1 MSQITYK
8 VGDLRRVVAE
18 STNEFKAVLG
28 KGVESDDKKNA
39 QETYKAAEKKA
50 QDYDGG
56 LKTPEKKKLMP
67 RMSGNKTTLGYD
79 FDAEPS
85 EQYKDRVKAQAQ
97 GYSSTLEKENG
108 IEKSGDFSSDF
119 YDNEKKTIENDAK
132 HREDIRTSGLVS
144 KELKEKDPEYGKVHT
159 VVKEERKPI
168 KRLTFKHTRF
178 LNESQIFDKLPE
190 EYKTNGNRVIV
201 RDANSNEFLVEWC
214 ENKAENFSHGRIVKQ
229 RNLKEANSQ
238 MERMNELF
246 GYDAANY
253 TKKNMVNEESNI
265 ADMLNTIRGII
276 K

>member
-8 VGDLRRVVAE
+8 VGDLRRIVAE
-18 STNEFKAVLG
+18 STNEFKPMLG
-28 KGVESDDKKNA
+28 KGVETDDKKNA

-50 QDYDGG
+50 NNYDGG
-56 LKTPEKKKLMP
+56 LREPAKRELQP

-85 EQYKDRVKAQAQ
+85 DQYKERVKAQAQ
-97 GYSSTLEKENG
+97 GYTSTLEKDNG
-108 IEKSGDFSSDF
+108 IEKAGDFKSDF
-119 YDNEKKTIENDAK
+119 YDNEKETIENDAK

-144 KELKEKDPEYGKVHT
+144 RELKNKDPEYGKVHT
-159 VVKEERKPI
+159 AIKEEKKPI

-201 RDANSNEFLVEWC
+201 RDASSNEYLVEWC
-214 ENKAENFSHGRIVKQ
+214 ENRDENFSHGRIVKQ
-229 RNLKEANSQ
+229 RNLKEVNSQ
-238 MERMNELF
+238 MDRINELF
-246 GYDAANY
+246 GYDSASFN
-253 TKKNMVNEESNI
+253 KKNTVNEDTAV
-265 ADMLNTIRGII
+265 ADMLNTVRNII